1 MSNKLRINYSPNF
14 SSNTRITKNI
24 RFLIFHYTGM
34 TSEKKAINRLTNE
47 KSKVSSHYF
56 IKRNGELILM
66 VPDLHIAWHA
76 GKSVWKKYKSLNK
89 YSIGIELSNKGHGKG
104 YQKFSKKQ
112 ILSLIRISKLIIKK
126 YKIKKFNILGHSDVA
141 YNRKKDPGEKFPWQ
155 FLAKKKIGIW
165 HNLNNNNL
173 LKLRGIKITDDEV
186 PNEGYTLSNKK
197 LLRTGFK
204 FLYNLDDSIKEMIN
218 KWKFNED
225 KMELEYVY
233 KDFLLSGCYMDSFI
247 ENFH

>member
-1 MSNKLRINYSPNF
+1 MSNKLMINYSPNF

-24 RFLIFHYTGM
+24 KFLIFHYTGM

-112 ILSLIRISKLIIKK
+112 VLSLIRISKLIIKK

-173 LKLRGIKITDDEV
+173 LKFRGTKINDDE
-186 PNEGYTLSNKK
+186 NKRLLLYLSKIGYSLNKRSNLQIKK
-197 LLRTGFK
+197 LLVAFQRRFRPELINGK
-204 FLYNLDDSIKEMIN
+204 FDRECLIIAK
-218 KWKFNED
+218 K
-225 KMELEYVY
+225 
-233 KDFLLSGCYMDSFI
+233 LSKLS
-247 ENFH
+247 N

>member
-1 MSNKLRINYSPNF
+1 
-14 SSNTRITKNI
+14 
-24 RFLIFHYTGM
+24 M

-66 VPDLHIAWHA
+66 VPDLYIAWHA

-173 LKLRGIKITDDEV
+173 LKFRGTKITDDE
-186 PNEGYTLSNKK
+186 NKRLLLYLSKIGYFLNKRSNLQIKK
-197 LLRTGFK
+197 LLVAFQRRFRPELINGK
-204 FLYNLDDSIKEMIN
+204 FDRECLIIAK
-218 KWKFNED
+218 K
-225 KMELEYVY
+225 
-233 KDFLLSGCYMDSFI
+233 LSKLS
-247 ENFH
+247 N

>member
-1 MSNKLRINYSPNF
+1 MSNKLTINYSPNF

-173 LKLRGIKITDDEV
+173 LKLRGTKITDDE
-186 PNEGYTLSNKK
+186 NKRLLLYLSKIGYFLNKRSNLQIKK
-197 LLRTGFK
+197 LLVAFQRRFRPELINGK
-204 FLYNLDDSIKEMIN
+204 FDRECLIIAK
-218 KWKFNED
+218 K
-225 KMELEYVY
+225 
-233 KDFLLSGCYMDSFI
+233 LSKLS
-247 ENFH
+247 N

>member
-24 RFLIFHYTGM
+24 KFLIFHYTGM
-34 TSEKKAINRLTNE
+34 ASEKKAINRLTNE

-173 LKLRGIKITDDEV
+173 LKFRGTKITDDE
-186 PNEGYTLSNKK
+186 NKRLLLYLSKIGYFLNKRSNSQIKK
-197 LLRTGFK
+197 LLVAFQRRFRPELINGK
-204 FLYNLDDSIKEMIN
+204 FDRECLIIAK
-218 KWKFNED
+218 K
-225 KMELEYVY
+225 
-233 KDFLLSGCYMDSFI
+233 LSKLS
-247 ENFH
+247 N

>member
-1 MSNKLRINYSPNF
+1 MSNKLMINYSPNF

-24 RFLIFHYTGM
+24 KFLIFHYTGM

-66 VPDLHIAWHA
+66 VPDLYIAWHA

-173 LKLRGIKITDDEV
+173 LKFRGTKINDDE
-186 PNEGYTLSNKK
+186 NKRLLLYLSKIGYSLNKRSNLQIKK
-197 LLRTGFK
+197 LLVAFQRRFRPELINGK
-204 FLYNLDDSIKEMIN
+204 FDRECLIIAK
-218 KWKFNED
+218 K
-225 KMELEYVY
+225 
-233 KDFLLSGCYMDSFI
+233 LSKLS
-247 ENFH
+247 N

>member
-1 MSNKLRINYSPNF
+1 MSNKLMINYSPNF

-24 RFLIFHYTGM
+24 KFLIFHYTGM

-66 VPDLHIAWHA
+66 VPDLYIAWHA

-173 LKLRGIKITDDEV
+173 LKFRGTKITDDE
-186 PNEGYTLSNKK
+186 NKRLLLYLSKIGYSLNKRSNLQIKK
-197 LLRTGFK
+197 LLVAFQRRFRPELINGK
-204 FLYNLDDSIKEMIN
+204 FDRECLIIAK
-218 KWKFNED
+218 K
-225 KMELEYVY
+225 
-233 KDFLLSGCYMDSFI
+233 LSKLS
-247 ENFH
+247 N

>member
-1 MSNKLRINYSPNF
+1 MSNKLMINYSPNF

-24 RFLIFHYTGM
+24 KFLIFHYTGM

-89 YSIGIELSNKGHGKG
+89 FSIGIELSNKGHGKG

-173 LKLRGIKITDDEV
+173 LKFRGTKITDDE
-186 PNEGYTLSNKK
+186 NKRLLLYLSKIGYSLNKRSNLQIKK
-197 LLRTGFK
+197 LLVAFQRRFRPELINGK
-204 FLYNLDDSIKEMIN
+204 FDRECLIIAK
-218 KWKFNED
+218 K
-225 KMELEYVY
+225 
-233 KDFLLSGCYMDSFI
+233 LSKLS
-247 ENFH
+247 N

>member
-1 MSNKLRINYSPNF
+1 
-14 SSNTRITKNI
+14 
-24 RFLIFHYTGM
+24 M

-66 VPDLHIAWHA
+66 VPDLYIAWHA

-173 LKLRGIKITDDEV
+173 LKFRGTKINDDE
-186 PNEGYTLSNKK
+186 NKRLLLYLSKIGYSLNKRSNLQIKK
-197 LLRTGFK
+197 LLVAFQRRFRPELINGK
-204 FLYNLDDSIKEMIN
+204 FDRECLIIAK
-218 KWKFNED
+218 K
-225 KMELEYVY
+225 
-233 KDFLLSGCYMDSFI
+233 LSKLS
-247 ENFH
+247 N

>member
-1 MSNKLRINYSPNF
+1 MSNKLTINYSPNF

-66 VPDLHIAWHA
+66 VPDLYIAWHA

-112 ILSLIRISKLIIKK
+112 VLSLIRISKLIIKK

-173 LKLRGIKITDDEV
+173 LKLRGNKITEDE
-186 PNEGYTLSNKK
+186 NKRLLLYLSKIGYFLNKRSNLQIKK
-197 LLRTGFK
+197 LLVAFQRRFRPELINGK
-204 FLYNLDDSIKEMIN
+204 FDRECLIIAK
-218 KWKFNED
+218 K
-225 KMELEYVY
+225 
-233 KDFLLSGCYMDSFI
+233 LSKLS
-247 ENFH
+247 N

>member
-1 MSNKLRINYSPNF
+1 MSNKLMINYSPNF

-24 RFLIFHYTGM
+24 KFLIFHYTGM

-66 VPDLHIAWHA
+66 VPDLYIAWHA

-173 LKLRGIKITDDEV
+173 LKFRGTKINDDE
-186 PNEGYTLSNKK
+186 NKRLLLYLSKIGYFLNKRSNLQIKK
-197 LLRTGFK
+197 LLVAFQRRFRPELINGK
-204 FLYNLDDSIKEMIN
+204 FDRECLIIAK
-218 KWKFNED
+218 K
-225 KMELEYVY
+225 
-233 KDFLLSGCYMDSFI
+233 LSKLS
-247 ENFH
+247 N

>member
-1 MSNKLRINYSPNF
+1 MSNKLTINYSPNF

-173 LKLRGIKITDDEV
+173 LKLRGNKITEDE
-186 PNEGYTLSNKK
+186 NKRLLLYLSKIGYFLNKRSNLQIKK
-197 LLRTGFK
+197 LLVAFQRRFRPELINGK
-204 FLYNLDDSIKEMIN
+204 FDRECLIIAK
-218 KWKFNED
+218 K
-225 KMELEYVY
+225 
-233 KDFLLSGCYMDSFI
+233 LSKLS
-247 ENFH
+247 N

>member
-1 MSNKLRINYSPNF
+1 
-14 SSNTRITKNI
+14 
-24 RFLIFHYTGM
+24 M

-112 ILSLIRISKLIIKK
+112 ILSLIKISKLIIKK

-173 LKLRGIKITDDEV
+173 LKLRGIKITDDE
-186 PNEGYTLSNKK
+186 NKRLLLYLSKIGYFLNKRSNLQIKK
-197 LLRTGFK
+197 LLVAFQRRFRPELINGK
-204 FLYNLDDSIKEMIN
+204 FDRECLIIAK
-218 KWKFNED
+218 K
-225 KMELEYVY
+225 
-233 KDFLLSGCYMDSFI
+233 LSKLS
-247 ENFH
+247 N

>member
-1 MSNKLRINYSPNF
+1 MSNKLTINYSPNF

-112 ILSLIRISKLIIKK
+112 ILSLIKISKLIIKK

-173 LKLRGIKITDDEV
+173 LKFRGTKITDDE
-186 PNEGYTLSNKK
+186 NKRLLLYLSKIGYFLNKRSNLQIKK
-197 LLRTGFK
+197 LLVAFQRRFRPELINGK
-204 FLYNLDDSIKEMIN
+204 FDRECLIIAK
-218 KWKFNED
+218 K
-225 KMELEYVY
+225 
-233 KDFLLSGCYMDSFI
+233 LSKLS
-247 ENFH
+247 N

>member
-1 MSNKLRINYSPNF
+1 MSNKLTINYSPNF

-66 VPDLHIAWHA
+66 VPDLYIAWHA

-173 LKLRGIKITDDEV
+173 LKFRGTKINDDE
-186 PNEGYTLSNKK
+186 NKRLLLYLSKIGYSLNKRSNLQIKK
-197 LLRTGFK
+197 LLVAFQRRFRPELINGK
-204 FLYNLDDSIKEMIN
+204 FDRECLIIAK
-218 KWKFNED
+218 K
-225 KMELEYVY
+225 
-233 KDFLLSGCYMDSFI
+233 LSKLS
-247 ENFH
+247 N

>member
-1 MSNKLRINYSPNF
+1 MSNKLMINYSPNF
-14 SSNTRITKNI
+14 SSNARITKNI

-66 VPDLHIAWHA
+66 VPDLYIAWHA

-173 LKLRGIKITDDEV
+173 LKFRGTKINDDE
-186 PNEGYTLSNKK
+186 NKRLLLYLSKIGYSLNKRSNLQIKK
-197 LLRTGFK
+197 LLVAFQRRFRPELINGK
-204 FLYNLDDSIKEMIN
+204 FDRECLIIAK
-218 KWKFNED
+218 K
-225 KMELEYVY
+225 
-233 KDFLLSGCYMDSFI
+233 LSKLS
-247 ENFH
+247 N

>member
-1 MSNKLRINYSPNF
+1 MSNKLTINYSPNF

-66 VPDLHIAWHA
+66 VPDLYIAWHA

-173 LKLRGIKITDDEV
+173 LKFRGTKINDDE
-186 PNEGYTLSNKK
+186 NKRLLLYLSKIGYFLNKRSNLQIKK
-197 LLRTGFK
+197 LLVAFQRRFRPELINGK
-204 FLYNLDDSIKEMIN
+204 FDRECLIIAK
-218 KWKFNED
+218 K
-225 KMELEYVY
+225 
-233 KDFLLSGCYMDSFI
+233 LSKLS
-247 ENFH
+247 N

>member
-1 MSNKLRINYSPNF
+1 MSNKLMINYSPNF

-24 RFLIFHYTGM
+24 KFLIFHYTGM

-47 KSKVSSHYF
+47 KSKVSSHYL

-66 VPDLHIAWHA
+66 VPDLYIAWHA

-173 LKLRGIKITDDEV
+173 LKFRGTKITDDE
-186 PNEGYTLSNKK
+186 NKRLLLYLSKIGYSLNKRSNLQIKK
-197 LLRTGFK
+197 LLVAFQRRFRPELINGK
-204 FLYNLDDSIKEMIN
+204 FDRECLIIAK
-218 KWKFNED
+218 K
-225 KMELEYVY
+225 
-233 KDFLLSGCYMDSFI
+233 LSKLS
-247 ENFH
+247 N

>member
-1 MSNKLRINYSPNF
+1 MSNKLTINYSPNF

-112 ILSLIRISKLIIKK
+112 VLSLIRISKLIIKK

-173 LKLRGIKITDDEV
+173 LKLRGNKITEDE
-186 PNEGYTLSNKK
+186 NKRLLLYLSKIGYFLNKRSNLQIKK
-197 LLRTGFK
+197 LLVAFQRRFRPELINGK
-204 FLYNLDDSIKEMIN
+204 FDRECLIIAK
-218 KWKFNED
+218 K
-225 KMELEYVY
+225 
-233 KDFLLSGCYMDSFI
+233 LSKLS
-247 ENFH
+247 N

>member
-112 ILSLIRISKLIIKK
+112 VLSLIRISKLIIKK

-173 LKLRGIKITDDEV
+173 LKFRGTKITDDE
-186 PNEGYTLSNKK
+186 NKRLLLYLSKIGYFLNKRSNLQIKK
-197 LLRTGFK
+197 LLVAFQRRFRPELINGK
-204 FLYNLDDSIKEMIN
+204 FDRECLIIAK
-218 KWKFNED
+218 K
-225 KMELEYVY
+225 
-233 KDFLLSGCYMDSFI
+233 LSKLS
-247 ENFH
+247 N

>member
-1 MSNKLRINYSPNF
+1 MSNKLTINYSPNF

-66 VPDLHIAWHA
+66 VPDLYIAWHA

-112 ILSLIRISKLIIKK
+112 ILSLIKISKLIIKK

-173 LKLRGIKITDDEV
+173 LKFRGTKINDDENKRLLLYLSKIGYFLNKRSNLQIKKLFTIKIIYFWGFWL
-186 PNEGYTLSNKK
+186 NLSFN
-197 LLRTGFK
+197 
-204 FLYNLDDSIKEMIN
+204 NLINLSI
-218 KWKFNED
+218 
-225 KMELEYVY
+225 
-233 KDFLLSGCYMDSFI
+233 
-247 ENFH
+247 